1 MLNTNTTET
10 ATETATAINIADP
23 REMRAFF
30 EALKPGQTITI
41 SFASCMATSQGG
53 LCFRVGRRSY
63 SRKYEVH
70 TIRLVPSG
78 HRAGA
83 PFNLYMRATGVT
95 MAHGN
100 MGVQIRSVTI

>member
-1 MLNTNTTET
+1 MLNTNTNTET
-10 ATETATAINIADP
+10 PTATTAINISDP

-41 SFASCMATSQGG
+41 SFASCMATSRGG

-83 PFNLYMRATGVT
+83 PFKLYMRATGVT

-100 MGVQIRSVTI
+100 MGVQIRSITI